1 MTALTITTP
10 MPPPAWGLLQK
21 ESLKAQARACEYFYD
36 RYFDERG
43 YMRCVPRWGGDDG
56 PDDAIE
62 NLTGWPILHMMGGPE
77 NLLDMSNQAQDGHI
91 LQYTEAKT
99 VDVPFCRDGMY
110 YKEFPVMFDW
120 LHNGESMSVF
130 GDLGLCDPGAE
141 AFERR
146 VRQWAGFYMDEDP
159 GARNYD
165 PEHRIIRSLFN
176 GSRGPMLRKA
186 EPIDWAGD
194 PIEEGRFV
202 LAHGER
208 NFEEMLGH
216 FKDYTDVIG
225 DHPSNMLATGLA
237 FNAYALTG
245 EDKYREWILEY
256 VDAWVERTRANGGI
270 IPTNI
275 GLDGTIGGACD
286 GKWYGGCYGWGFT
299 TIAPQSGQIVHRD
312 TTQLGLAG
320 FSHAL
325 LLTGDRSYAAPWSE
339 MIDLINE
346 NGREEN
352 GRMVYPN
359 KFGDDGWYNYTPNPY
374 NIGAME
380 TWYWSMSE
388 EARARCPD
396 DAWLSYLSGEN
407 PNYPEEALHA
417 DLASVREKVDW
428 VRNDT
433 MTPDTRLSD
442 NTNAVNP
449 ATPGALFQ
457 QTMGGPAPKRAQA
470 VHCMFRYFDPVER
483 RPGLPQDVAA
493 LVDTVGEERS
503 AVTLVNVN
511 PVEPSE
517 VVIQGGAYREHA
529 LKLVTVGRG
538 AAGCEAAEGNGGT
551 VEVTGDYLKL
561 RLAPGSGARFEI
573 AMERY
578 ANRPTLDFPW

>member
-1 MTALTITTP
+1 MTTLSITTP
-10 MPPPAWGLLQK
+10 MPPPAWALLQK
-21 ESLKAQARACEYFYD
+21 ESLRAQARACEYFYD

-62 NLTGWPILHMMGGPE
+62 NLTGWPVLYMMGGSE
-77 NLLDMSNQAQDGHI
+77 KLLDLCNLAQDGHI
-91 LQYTEAKT
+91 KQYTEAKT
-99 VDVPFCRDGMY
+99 EDVPFCRDGMY
-110 YKEFPVMFDW
+110 YKEFPGMFDW

-130 GDLGLCDPGAE
+130 CDLGLCDPKAE
-141 AFERR
+141 EFERR
-146 VRQWAGFYMDEDP
+146 VRLWSGFYMDEDP

-186 EPIDWAGD
+186 TALDWTGD

-208 NFEEMLGH
+208 NYQEMLGH

-237 FNAYALTG
+237 FNAFALTG
-245 EDKYREWILEY
+245 EEKYRDWILEY

-299 TIAPQSGQIVHRD
+299 TVAPQTGQIVHRD
-312 TTQLGLAG
+312 TIQLALSG
-320 FSHAL
+320 FGHAL
-325 LLTGDRSYAAPWSE
+325 LLTGDRSYTAPWSE

-346 NGREEN
+346 NARDEDGVRT
-352 GRMVYPN
+352 YPR
-359 KFGDDGWYNYTPNPY
+359 KYGDDGWYNFTPEPY
-374 NIGAME
+374 SAGAME

-388 EARARCPD
+388 AARARCPD
-396 DAWLSYLSGEN
+396 DPWLRFLTGES
-407 PNYPEEALHA
+407 PDYPDEALRA
-417 DLASVREKVDW
+417 DLATVREKVEC
-428 VRNDT
+428 VRNDP

-442 NTNAVNP
+442 NTNGFNP
-449 ATPGALFQ
+449 AIPGTLFQ

-470 VHCMFRYFDPVER
+470 VHCMFRYFDPVSR
-483 RPGLPQDVAA
+483 RPGLPTDVAA
-493 LVDTVGEERS
+493 LVDSIGEKRS
-503 AVTLVNVN
+503 AVTLVNTN
-511 PVEPSE
+511 PVEPAE
-517 VVIQGGAYREHA
+517 VIIQGGAYREHA
-529 LKLVTVGRG
+529 LKSASFESEAGKENGRT
-538 AAGCEAAEGNGGT
+538 ED
-551 VEVTGDYLKL
+551 VIGDYLRI
-561 RLAPGSGARFEI
+561 RLEPGSGARLEI
-573 AMERY
+573 SARRY

>member
-1 MTALTITTP
+1 MTTLTITTP
-10 MPPPAWGLLQK
+10 MPPPAWALLQK
-21 ESLKAQARACEYFYD
+21 ESLKAQSRACEYFYD
-36 RYFDERG
+36 RYFDEQG

-62 NLTGWPILHMMGGPE
+62 NLTGWPVLYMMGGPE
-77 NLLDMSNQAQDGHI
+77 KLLDLCNLAQDGHI
-91 LQYTEAKT
+91 KQYTEAKT

-130 GDLGLCDPGAE
+130 GDLGLCDPNSE
-141 AFERR
+141 DLERR
-146 VRQWAGFYMDEDP
+146 VRLWSGFYMDEDP

-165 PEHRIIRSLFN
+165 PEHRIIRSMFN

-186 EPIDWAGD
+186 TALDWTGD

-208 NFEEMLGH
+208 NYQEMLAH
-216 FKDYTDVIG
+216 FKDYIDVIG

-245 EDKYREWILEY
+245 EDKYRDWILEY

-299 TIAPQSGQIVHRD
+299 TVAPQTGQIVHRD
-312 TTQLGLAG
+312 TIQLGLAG

-339 MIDLINE
+339 MIDRINE
-346 NGREEN
+346 NVRDEDGVRT
-352 GRMVYPN
+352 YPR
-359 KFGDDGWYNYTPNPY
+359 KFGDDGWYNFTPEPY
-374 NIGAME
+374 SVGAME

-388 EARARCPD
+388 AARSRCPD
-396 DAWLSYLSGEN
+396 NPWLRFLAGEH
-407 PNYPEEALHA
+407 PGYPDEALRA
-417 DLASVREKVDW
+417 DLATVREKVEY
-428 VRNDT
+428 VRNDP

-442 NTNAVNP
+442 NTNGFNP
-449 ATPGALFQ
+449 AIPETLFQ

-470 VHCMFRYFDPVER
+470 VHCMFRYFDPVDR
-483 RPGLPQDVAA
+483 RPGLPEDVAA
-493 LVDTVGEERS
+493 LVDTVGEEES
-503 AVTLVNVN
+503 AVTLVNLS
-511 PVEPSE
+511 PVHPAE
-517 VVIQGGAYREHA
+517 VIIQGGAYREHA
-529 LKLVTVGRG
+529 LKSASIESEAGKGKGR
-538 AAGCEAAEGNGGT
+538 T
-551 VEVTGDYLKL
+551 VEVRGDYMRI
-561 RLAPGSGARFEI
+561 RLEPGSGARLEI
-573 AMERY
+573 SVNRFV
-578 ANRPTLDFPW
+578 NRPTFEFPW

>member
-1 MTALTITTP
+1 MTSLSITTP
-10 MPPPAWGLLQK
+10 MPPPEWAFLQK
-21 ESLKAQARACEYFYD
+21 ESMKAQARACEYFYE

-62 NLTGWPILHMMGGPE
+62 NLTGWPILYLMGGPE
-77 NLLDMSNQAQDGHI
+77 ILLDLSNQAQDGHI

-130 GDLGLCDPGAE
+130 GDLGLCDPVAE
-141 AFERR
+141 EFERR

-208 NFEEMLGH
+208 NFEEMLAH

-237 FNAYALTG
+237 FNAYTLTG

-312 TTQLGLAG
+312 TIQLGLAG

-352 GRMVYPN
+352 GRMVYPS
-359 KFGDDGWYNYTPNPY
+359 KYGDDGWYNYTPNPY
-374 NIGAME
+374 SVGAME

-396 DAWLSYLSGEN
+396 DAWIGFVSGDN
-407 PNYPEEALHA
+407 PRYPEESLQA
-417 DLASVREKVDW
+417 DLASVRDKVEW
-428 VRNDT
+428 IRNDP

-449 ATPGALFQ
+449 AAPGALFQ

-470 VHCMFRYFDPVER
+470 VHCMFRYFDPAAR
-483 RPGLPQDVAA
+483 RPGLPEDVAA
-493 LVDTVGEERS
+493 LVDTVDDTGS
-503 AVTLVNVN
+503 AVTLVNIN
-511 PVEPSE
+511 PVEPAE
-517 VVIQGGAYREHA
+517 VVIQGGAYREHV
-529 LKLVTVGRG
+529 LKSVKVGSG
-538 AAGCEAAEGNGGT
+538 SVEGDGGT
-551 VEVTGDYLKL
+551 VEVAGDYLKL
-561 RLAPGSGARFEI
+561 RLAPGSGTRLEI

-578 ANRPTLDFPW
+578 VNQPTLDLPW

>member
-1 MTALTITTP
+1 MTTLSITTP
-10 MPPPAWGLLQK
+10 MPLPAWALLQK

-62 NLTGWPILHMMGGPE
+62 NLTGWPILYMMGGPE
-77 NLLDMSNQAQDGHI
+77 KLLDLCNLAQDGHI
-91 LQYTEAKT
+91 KQYTEAKT

-130 GDLGLCDPGAE
+130 GDLGLCDPKAE
-141 AFERR
+141 EFERR
-146 VRQWAGFYMDEDP
+146 VRLWSGFYMDEDP

-245 EDKYREWILEY
+245 EEKYRDWILEY
-256 VDAWVERTRANGGI
+256 VDAWVERTRGNGGI

-275 GLDGTIGGACD
+275 GLDGIIGGACD

-299 TIAPQSGQIVHRD
+299 TVAPQDGRIVHRD
-312 TTQLGLAG
+312 TIQLGLAG

-325 LLTGDRSYAAPWSE
+325 LLTGNRSYAAPWSE

-346 NGREEN
+346 NARDEN
-352 GRMVYPN
+352 GVRTYPR
-359 KFGDDGWYNYTPNPY
+359 KYGDDGWYNFTPEPY
-374 NIGAME
+374 NVGAME
-380 TWYWSMSE
+380 TWYWSMSDA
-388 EARARCPD
+388 ARARCPD
-396 DAWLSYLSGEN
+396 NAWLRFLAGEN
-407 PNYPEEALHA
+407 PDYPDEALRA
-417 DLASVREKVDW
+417 DLATVREKVEC
-428 VRNDT
+428 VRNDP

-442 NTNAVNP
+442 NTNGFNP
-449 ATPGALFQ
+449 AIPEALFQ

-470 VHCMFRYFDPVER
+470 VHCMFRYFDPVAR
-483 RPGLPQDVAA
+483 RPGLPADVAA
-493 LVDTVGEERS
+493 LVDSIGDTRS
-503 AVTLVNVN
+503 AVTLVNTS
-511 PVEPSE
+511 PVHPAE
-517 VVIQGGAYREHA
+517 VIIQGGAYREHA
-529 LKLVTVGRG
+529 LKSASVVSK
-538 AAGCEAAEGNGGT
+538 EAEDAGGT
-551 VEVTGDYLKL
+551 VDVVGDYLKL
-561 RLAPGSGARFEI
+561 RLAPGSGARLEI
-573 AMERY
+573 ALERY
-578 ANRPTLDFPW
+578 ANRPTLDFPWT

>member
-1 MTALTITTP
+1 MTTLSITTP
-10 MPPPAWGLLQK
+10 MPPPAWALLQK
-21 ESLKAQARACEYFYD
+21 ESMKAQARACAYFYD

-62 NLTGWPILHMMGGPE
+62 NLTGWPILYMMGGPE
-77 NLLDMSNQAQDGHI
+77 KLLDMSNQAQDGHI
-91 LQYTEAKT
+91 LQYTEANT

-130 GDLGLCDPGAE
+130 GDLGLCDPDAE
-141 AFERR
+141 EFERR
-146 VRQWAGFYMDEDP
+146 VRLWSGFYMDEDP
-159 GARNYD
+159 VARNYD

-186 EPIDWAGD
+186 TALDWTGD

-208 NFEEMLGH
+208 NYQEMLGH

-245 EDKYREWILEY
+245 EDKFRDWILEY

-299 TIAPQSGQIVHRD
+299 TVAPQDGRTVHRD
-312 TTQLGLAG
+312 TIHLGLSG

-325 LLTGDRSYAAPWSE
+325 MLTGDRNYAAPWSE
-339 MIDLINE
+339 MIDRINE
-346 NGREEN
+346 NGREED

-359 KFGDDGWYNYTPNPY
+359 KYGDDGWYNFTPGPY
-374 NIGAME
+374 SVGALE
-380 TWYWSMSE
+380 TWYWSMTE
-388 EARARCPD
+388 ESRARCAD
-396 DAWLSYLSGEN
+396 DAWVRFVAGDN
-407 PNYPEEALHA
+407 PAYPEEALQS
-417 DLASVREKVDW
+417 DLASIREKVEW
-428 VRNDT
+428 IRNDP

-442 NTNAVNP
+442 NTNGVNP
-449 ATPGALFQ
+449 ATPAALFQ

-470 VHCMFRYFDPVER
+470 VHCMFRYFDPAAR
-483 RPGLPQDVAA
+483 RPGLPENVAA
-493 LVDTVGEERS
+493 LVDTVGDTRS
-503 AVTLVNVN
+503 AVTLVNLN
-511 PVEPSE
+511 PVEPAE
-517 VVIQGGAYREHA
+517 VIIQGGAYREHA
-529 LKLVTVGRG
+529 LKSVSVES
-538 AAGCEAAEGNGGT
+538 EAAEEGGRT
-551 VEVTGDYLKL
+551 VEVAGDCLKL
-561 RLAPGSGARFEI
+561 RLAPGSGARLTI
-573 AMERY
+573 AMERF
-578 ANRPTLDFPW
+578 ANRPTFAFPWN

>member
-1 MTALTITTP
+1 MTSLSITTP
-10 MPPPAWGLLQK
+10 MPPPEWAFLQK
-21 ESLKAQARACEYFYD
+21 ESMKAQARACEYFYE

-62 NLTGWPILHMMGGPE
+62 NLTGWPILYMMGGPE
-77 NLLDMSNQAQDGHI
+77 ILLDLSNQAQDGHI

-130 GDLGLCDPGAE
+130 GDLGLCDPVAE
-141 AFERR
+141 EFERR

-299 TIAPQSGQIVHRD
+299 TVTPQDGRTVHRD
-312 TTQLGLAG
+312 TIPLGLSG

-325 LLTGDRSYAAPWSE
+325 LLTGDRSYVAPWSE

-346 NGREEN
+346 NRREEN
-352 GRMVYPN
+352 GRMVYPS

-374 NIGAME
+374 SVGAME

-396 DAWLSYLSGEN
+396 DAWIGFVSGDN
-407 PNYPEEALHA
+407 PRYPEESLQA
-417 DLASVREKVDW
+417 DLASVRDKVEW
-428 VRNDT
+428 IRNDP

-449 ATPGALFQ
+449 AAPGALFQ
-457 QTMGGPAPKRAQA
+457 QTMGGPVPKRAQA
-470 VHCMFRYFDPVER
+470 VHCMFRYFDPAAR
-483 RPGLPQDVAA
+483 RPGLPEDVAA
-493 LVDTVGEERS
+493 LVDTVGDTNS
-503 AVTLVNVN
+503 AVTLVNIN
-511 PVEPSE
+511 PVEPAE
-517 VVIQGGAYREHA
+517 VVIQGGAYREHV
-529 LKLVTVGRG
+529 LKSVKVGSG
-538 AAGCEAAEGNGGT
+538 SVEGDGGT
-551 VEVTGDYLKL
+551 VEVAGDYLKL
-561 RLAPGSGARFEI
+561 RLAPGSGTRLEI

-578 ANRPTLDFPW
+578 VNQPTLDLPW